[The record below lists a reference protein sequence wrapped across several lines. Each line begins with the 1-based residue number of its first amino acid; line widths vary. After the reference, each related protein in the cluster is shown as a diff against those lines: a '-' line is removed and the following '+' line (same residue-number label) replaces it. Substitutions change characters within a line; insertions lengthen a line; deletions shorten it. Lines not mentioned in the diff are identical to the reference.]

1 MNPYE
6 PASPQIDER
15 PTCTIAAM
23 LIVTVWVAM
32 MCASWVWFGTQG
44 LAPAAAIVATSFF
57 LISQSR
63 SKSLHPL
70 NQTPLGL
77 SELLVLLT
85 ICGILHGLT
94 IPAVTTHPRR

>member
-6 PASPQIDER
+6 PASQDIDER
-15 PTCTIAAM
+15 PTFTLGAL
-23 LIVTVWVAM
+23 LIVTTWVAM
-32 MCASWVWFGTQG
+32 MCASWVWFGSQG
-44 LAPAAAIVATSFF
+44 LAPAGAIVATSLF
-57 LISQSR
+57 LLSQSR

-94 IPAVTTHPRR
+94 IPDVTTQPRR